1 MNLWRDFGA
10 TVSPDTLHWSTPI
23 NFYRDEMAAAIRAA
37 GSERLRMRAGTRLLR
52 PQRDHGIHPRGAA
65 GSDEGGDDQ

>member
-37 GSERLRMRAGTRLLR
+37 GSERLRMYAPTFGLAR
-52 PQRDHGIHPRGAA
+52 PACNKLGRMD
-65 GSDEGGDDQ
+65 